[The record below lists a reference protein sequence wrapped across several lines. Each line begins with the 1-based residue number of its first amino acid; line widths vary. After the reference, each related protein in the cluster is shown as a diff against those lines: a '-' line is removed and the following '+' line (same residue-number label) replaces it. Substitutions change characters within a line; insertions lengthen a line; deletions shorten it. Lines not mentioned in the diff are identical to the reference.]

1 MILDE
6 NLTWDTHIDHL
17 CRKIAKSIGVLYRA
31 RHYLNLDIL
40 KNLYFNLIYSYISYG
55 TLVWGSNYK
64 SKLRHIHL
72 LQKRALRIMTFSHI
86 KTPSRPLFQKLEI
99 LNIFEIVK
107 LQLGEIAFKY
117 SKDQL
122 PSTFSKLF
130 IDMNEVHQYSTRS
143 KSNKN
148 LYIPR
153 KKLNYGQHGVQYAAS
168 KNWNEIP
175 LDIKVSASNS
185 IFKKKYR
192 TFLLSSSHY

>member
-1 MILDE
+1 M
-6 NLTWDTHIDHL
+6 
-17 CRKIAKSIGVLYRA
+17 
-31 RHYLNLDIL
+31 
-40 KNLYFNLIYSYISYG
+40 
-55 TLVWGSNYK
+55 GSNYK
-64 SKLRHIHL
+64 SKLRPIHL

-86 KTPSRPLFQKLEI
+86 QTPSRPLFQKLEI

-107 LQLGEIAFKY
+107 LQLGEIVFKH

-130 IDMNEVHQYSTRS
+130 IDMNEVHQYNTRS

-153 KKLNYGQHGVQYAAS
+153 KNLNYGQHSVQYAAS

-175 LDIKVSASNS
+175 LNIKVSVSNS

-192 TFLLSSSHY
+192 TFLLSSSYY